1 MKKLKIPKSVQI
13 ILTKLEIAGFEAF
26 VVGGCVRD
34 ILLKKNPK
42 DWDIT
47 TNATPTEIKEVFPDG
62 KYENDFGTVII
73 SDKYLTGHEIVSDKS
88 KITLEIKEKL
98 LEIAKEKYLKK
109 IKCKGHGLL
118 HAEQVTKNALEI
130 AKNFKRIK
138 PEFIE
143 IIAMFHDAGRAE
155 VENIEKNQ
163 EKHVKK
169 SQEILVKESE
179 IFLEKGKIKLLK
191 EAVFHNSNFP
201 RQSLEAQILVEAD
214 LIDGI
219 CTKRINSFEKEAKKA
234 HLGWVEDYF
243 NKNGAFGELVTL
255 QGKELMGDAVDN
267 FNEADFGFK
276 IAQIETNENKNIEI
290 TTFRIETKYSDKRHP
305 DQVKFAKTLKEDL
318 SRRDFTI
325 NAMAL
330 KKVEEGNENI
340 KQTFQIK
347 GWEIIDLFEGLEDL
361 QNLQLRA
368 VGDANERFDEDA
380 LRMLRAVRFA
390 TTLSFEIEENTKKA
404 VEEKIANM
412 SFVSKERIRDEFEK
426 IMLADNP
433 AKGIELLVE
442 MGLMKYV
449 IPEIVSTIGVEQNH
463 HHYYGKYNTVYK
475 HLVASLAKCPS
486 KKIEVRLAALL
497 HDIGKPSVK
506 EGVGE
511 NATFY
516 NHEYVGAKMVQKILE
531 RLKFKRKIIDKT
543 VLLIRNHMFY
553 YNVDEVGE
561 AGVRRVVSK
570 VGKENIKDLIDVRI
584 GDRLGSG
591 VPKAVPY
598 KLRHF
603 QYMVEKVSTDP
614 ISVKQL
620 KIDGNIL
627 IKELKI
633 APGPQIGAILEVLLA
648 EVIED
653 PKINE
658 KKKLL
663 HLAESLK
670 NENLAVS
677 REQAKS
683 KIKKENKKDEEKT
696 KRKHWVK

>member
-1 MKKLKIPKSVQI
+1 MKTLKIPKSVEI
-13 ILTKLEIAGFEAF
+13 ILTKLENAGFEAF

-34 ILLKKNPK
+34 ILLEKKPK

-47 TNATPTEIKEVFPDG
+47 TSATPTEIKEIFPDG

-88 KITLEIKEKL
+88 KITLGIKEKL
-98 LEIAKEKYLKK
+98 LEIAKEKYLRK
-109 IKCKGHGLL
+109 IKCKGHNLS
-118 HAEQVTKNALEI
+118 HAERVTKNALEI
-130 AKNFKRIK
+130 AKTFKRIK

-143 IIAMFHDAGRAE
+143 IIAMFHDTGRAE
-155 VENIEKNQ
+155 IENGEGHVE
-163 EKHVKK
+163 K
-169 SQEILVKESE
+169 SQEILKTESK
-179 IFLEKGKIKLLK
+179 IFLEKEEMELLK
-191 EAVFHNSNFP
+191 EAVFHKSTLP
-201 RQSLEAQILVEAD
+201 RRTLEAQILVEAD
-214 LIDGI
+214 LIDGLCI
-219 CTKRINSFEKEAKKA
+219 ERINSFKKEIKKEYLDWIRA
-234 HLGWVEDYF
+234 YF
-243 NKNGAFGELVTL
+243 NKEKAFNEIITL
-255 QGKELMGDAVDN
+255 RGKELMVEAIDN

-276 IAQIETNENKNIEI
+276 IEQIEINENKNIEI

-330 KKVEEGNENI
+330 KKVEEVNENI
-340 KQTFQIK
+340 KQAFQIK

-361 QNLQLRA
+361 QNRQLRA

-380 LRMLRAVRFA
+380 LRMFRAVRFA
-390 TTLSFEIEENTKKA
+390 TTLAFEIEKETKKA
-404 VEEKIANM
+404 IEEKISNM
-412 SFVSKERIRDEFEK
+412 SFISKERIRDEFEK

-433 AKGIELLVE
+433 AKGVELLVE

-449 IPEIVSTIGVEQNH
+449 IPEIVSTVGVEQNH

-475 HLVASLAKCPS
+475 HLVASLEKCPS
-486 KKIEVRLAALL
+486 DKIEVRLAAFL

-531 RLKFKRKIIDKT
+531 RLKFKRKIIEKT
-543 VLLIRNHMFY
+543 VLLVKSHMFY

-561 AGVRRVVSK
+561 AGVRRVVRK

-603 QYMVEKVSTDP
+603 QYMVEKVSMDP

-648 EVIED
+648 KVIED
-653 PKINE
+653 PNINE
-658 KKKLL
+658 KTKLL
-663 HLAESLK
+663 CLAEMLK
-670 NENLAVS
+670 NENLAAL

-683 KIKKENKKDEEKT
+683 KIKKENKKEEEET